1 MSVNHKIQHMV
12 RLETIIHGPQRG
24 KSYLPLSEMP
34 LAGTDPEGPTLIF
47 YAAYNTV
54 FISPSTPSVLLQHTS
69 CRRICPC
76 VYNWA
81 SSGRLP

>member
-12 RLETIIHGPQRG
+12 RLETIIHGLQRG

-47 YAAYNTV
+47 YAA
-54 FISPSTPSVLLQHTS
+54 LQHGFHFTFYS
-69 CRRICPC
+69 FR
-76 VYNWA
+76 A
-81 SSGRLP
+81 SAAHIVSPHLPLRL